1 MCVIVYKPVGKT
13 ISHEEIRK
21 MWTRNKDGLGF
32 IGKKDDQSKWFFQK
46 GIMDL
51 EEALNVLSDYL
62 LDEAELVVHF
72 RLQSRGSISRE
83 MTHPFDWGNS
93 VEQRYLFHNGTIN
106 LLTGGTCF
114 SDSSV
119 LGQLIQPVDTDSAY
133 AILGNFASKEYGR
146 FVTFVRRKGEEE
158 PHIKIFDGK
167 ESVWRDGIWY
177 SNLIHETFV
186 KSTPYTH
193 NVQTQLSLPA
203 PKTTTVK
210 TQDDENIEK
219 IIDFYIDKYNL
230 QNTQISRDLVKNKLS
245 LTSMCYDFIER
256 IVDAI
261 ETSADSTDPI
271 DPILDFFQS

>member
-21 MWTRNKDGLGF
+21 MWARNKDGLGF
-32 IGKKDDQSKWFFQK
+32 IGKKDDKSKWFFQK
-46 GIMDL
+46 GIMNLD
-51 EEALNVLSDYL
+51 EAIEVLSDYL
-62 LDEAELVVHF
+62 LEEAELVVHF

-93 VEQRYLFHNGTIN
+93 VEQRFLFHNGTIN

-119 LGQLIQPVDTDSAY
+119 LGQLIQPVDTDSAF
-133 AILGNFASKEYGR
+133 AILGNFAKKDYGR
-146 FVTFVRRKGEEE
+146 FVAFTRRKGEEE
-158 PHIKIFDGK
+158 PLIKIFDGK
-167 ESVWRDGIWY
+167 ESLWRDGIWY
-177 SNLIHETFV
+177 SNLVHENV
-186 KSTPYTH
+186 AKPAPYTPP

-203 PKTTTVK
+203 PKSTTVK

-219 IIDFYIDKYNL
+219 IVDFYIDKYKL
-230 QNTQISRDLVKNKLS
+230 QDTQITRDLVKNKLS
-245 LTSMCYDFIER
+245 INSMCFDFIER

-261 ETSADSTDPI
+261 ETNPDTNS
-271 DPILDFFQS
+271 DPILEFFQS